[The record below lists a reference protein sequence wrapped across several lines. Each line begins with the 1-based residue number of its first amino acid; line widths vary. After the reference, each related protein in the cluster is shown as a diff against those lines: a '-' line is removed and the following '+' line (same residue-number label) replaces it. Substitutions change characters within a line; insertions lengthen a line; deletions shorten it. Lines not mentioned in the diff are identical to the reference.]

1 MSLEVPRV
9 VYEGLVPLARRLDE
23 SVVAQA
29 LPPRARTAH
38 KGSNGHVLVIGGAP
52 GMGGAVRLAGEAAL
66 RAGAGLVTVAA
77 HPHSLGGAGGASRT
91 DVAGAGL
98 GPRSRS
104 RCSSVP
110 PSSRWGP
117 GLGQSSWAVEIFDTV
132 LAAGKP
138 LVLDADALNLLAR
151 QPQRRAPTGC

>member
-38 KGSNGHVLVIGGAP
+38 KGSNGHLLVIGGAP

-77 HPHSLGGAGGASRT
+77 HPHSLGMVALRPELMSMALDSARDLGAMLARAT
-91 DVAGAGL
+91 VVAL
-98 GPRSRS
+98 
-104 RCSSVP
+104 
-110 PSSRWGP
+110 GP
-117 GLGQSSWAVEIFDTV
+117 GLGQSPWARGD
-132 LAAGKP
+132 LRHGAGRRQAAG
-138 LVLDADALNLLAR
+138 AR
-151 QPQRRAPTGC
+151 CRCAEPAGAATAWRAPTGC